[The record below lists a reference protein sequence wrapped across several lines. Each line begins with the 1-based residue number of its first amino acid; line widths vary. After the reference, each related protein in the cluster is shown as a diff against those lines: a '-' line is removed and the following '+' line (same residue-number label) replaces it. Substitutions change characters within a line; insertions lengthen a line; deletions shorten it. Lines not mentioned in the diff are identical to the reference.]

1 MIRFLDL
8 AAQYS
13 TIEKE
18 INNAIASVIK
28 EAAFVGGRHVEK
40 FETAFADYQATRHC
54 IGVGNGTDALEL
66 IIEAL
71 DMPPGEII
79 VPANSFIASAEAVSR
94 TGHRVVFCDV
104 DPRTYCLSVEDARRR
119 ITDRTVAL
127 MPVHLYGHPCDMEAV
142 LDLAAEYDLRV
153 IEDCAQAHG
162 ARFDGVPVGG
172 FGDAGAFSFY
182 PGKNL
187 GAYGDAGAVVT
198 NDATLANRVRR
209 IANHG
214 RVEKYSHDIEGR
226 NSRLDGLQAA
236 ILNVKL
242 GHLDAW
248 TEQRRLL
255 ARTYLA
261 ELSGIDGLVL
271 PIEDPRVVHV
281 YHLFVVRSS
290 HRESLREHLRCA
302 GIATGMHYPTALPKL
317 AAYRYL
323 GAADVEM
330 FANRTDS
337 MLLSLPIGDHMRESD
352 AGIVAGEILAFFH
365 REPVAAHP

>member
-28 EAAFVGGRHVEK
+28 EAGFVGGRHVEK

-127 MPVHLYGHPCDMEAV
+127 MPVHLYGHPADMPEIARIAGDGGLSIV
-142 LDLAAEYDLRV
+142 
-153 IEDCAQAHG
+153 EDCAQAHG
-162 ARFDGVPVGG
+162 AR
-172 FGDAGAFSFY
+172 
-182 PGKNL
+182 
-187 GAYGDAGAVVT
+187 
-198 NDATLANRVRR
+198 
-209 IANHG
+209 
-214 RVEKYSHDIEGR
+214 
-226 NSRLDGLQAA
+226 
-236 ILNVKL
+236 
-242 GHLDAW
+242 
-248 TEQRRLL
+248 
-255 ARTYLA
+255 
-261 ELSGIDGLVL
+261 IDGR
-271 PIEDPRVVHV
+271 PRGVRAAAAAGFRLRQSGCRPVRFHAAG
-281 YHLFVVRSS
+281 YHS
-290 HRESLREHLRCA
+290 
-302 GIATGMHYPTALPKL
+302 
-317 AAYRYL
+317 
-323 GAADVEM
+323 
-330 FANRTDS
+330 
-337 MLLSLPIGDHMRESD
+337 
-352 AGIVAGEILAFFH
+352 
-365 REPVAAHP
+365 